1 MAPSTA
7 GGGRGSWPSRDRG
20 AERGGDRGGAT
31 VCLLAVGL
39 VLVLVG
45 TFGAAVGAARVAR
58 HQARVGADFAALA
71 GAGQALGGDGS
82 ACETADELAR
92 ANRGRLTSCRLD
104 GLDVVVTVEVTVDP
118 LPGLRRVATAAARA
132 GPPRG

>member
-1 MAPSTA
+1 MTAMWSCRPWQRTA
-7 GGGRGSWPSRDRG
+7 GRTAS
-20 AERGGDRGGAT
+20 GDRGGAA

-39 VLVLVG
+39 VVVLFG
-45 TFGAAVGAARVAR
+45 TFGAAVGSARVAR

-71 GAGQALGGDGS
+71 GAGRALDGVEP
-82 ACETADELAR
+82 ACAAADELAR

-104 GLDVVVTVEVTVDP
+104 GLDVIVTVEVWVEP
-118 LPGLRRVATAAARA
+118 LPGLRRAVTAVARA